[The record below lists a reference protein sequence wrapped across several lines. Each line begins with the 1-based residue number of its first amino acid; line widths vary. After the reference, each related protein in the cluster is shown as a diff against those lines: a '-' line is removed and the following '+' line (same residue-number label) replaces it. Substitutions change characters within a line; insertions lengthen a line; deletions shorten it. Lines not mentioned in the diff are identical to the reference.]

1 MSQLILPT
9 PIVLAG
15 SSYDVNGGTGALIY
29 SAYETTS
36 ATGTLTCAT
45 AKLPAFSVINDAVVE
60 LNALLHIASGSN
72 SAITIAATIS
82 DMDGTSNAVSIT
94 SPSHTVDSSAAAR
107 IVEVQMKVVMAR
119 GKNGEGD
126 SVFPLATGTLACYA
140 VNGAETTANRTS
152 FANWLTASALSR
164 FHLDQRIVLKVTRSS
179 GTSLMQL
186 RHGRILGYNLN
197 TTNAI

>member
-36 ATGTLTCAT
+36 ATGVLTCAT
-45 AKLPAFSVINDAVVE
+45 AKLPAFSVINDAALE
-60 LNALLHIASGSN
+60 FNAVLRIASGSN
-72 SAITIAATIS
+72 STITAAVTVS
-82 DMDGTSNAVSIT
+82 DMDGTTNAVSIT
-94 SPSHTVDSSAAAR
+94 SPSHTADSLAADR
-107 IVEVQMKVVMAR
+107 IVEVSMKVFMTR
-119 GKNGEGD
+119 GKNGDGD
-126 SVFPLATGTLACYA
+126 SIFPMATGVISCYA

-152 FANWLTASALSR
+152 FANWLTASAMAR
-164 FHLDQRIVLKVTRSS
+164 FHLDQRVVLKVTRSA

-186 RHGRILGYNLN
+186 RHGRITGYNLN